1 MPSGLL
7 CWTVIPVVR
16 PFKTY
21 GRKRD
26 LLKLLADTRQGIAA
40 WFHWLCSTLDLCYIY
55 RQIGHWW
62 KFVQWY
68 VGTHQ
73 SYSQSQIALVLQAS
87 VFVIS
92 VFGDISLICWI
103 SQHFLAVVSAH
114 FNNKIYWHCSLWK
127 WAACHGS
134 CLWHM
139 TLEFT
144 QPSQI
149 SCFDLYI
156 TVSIANL
163 LLSVVKKCLYA
174 VWTNCVL
181 YLCQWNHC
189 QASGVES
196 CIFYRWFWI
205 SAVRWV
211 QVGTF

>member
-1 MPSGLL
+1 MAGKEICWNYLQTPGKELL
-7 CWTVIPVVR
+7 RGFIDCVLLWTCVI
-16 PFKTY
+16 FI
-21 GRKRD
+21 GR
-26 LLKLLADTRQGIAA
+26 LDTDES
-40 WFHWLCSTLDLCYIY
+40 LCS
-55 RQIGHWW
+55 
-62 KFVQWY
+62 
-68 VGTHQ
+68 GTHQ
-73 SYSQSQIALVLQAS
+73 SYSHSQIALALQAS
-87 VFVIS
+87 VFVVN